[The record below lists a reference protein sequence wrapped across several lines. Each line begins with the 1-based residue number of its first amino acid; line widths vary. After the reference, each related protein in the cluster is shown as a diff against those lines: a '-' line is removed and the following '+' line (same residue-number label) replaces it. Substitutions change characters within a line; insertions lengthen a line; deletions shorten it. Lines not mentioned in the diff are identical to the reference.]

1 MCIREISIFAILI
14 VIVIVL
20 VLTFLTIKNMTTEDY
35 KLVET
40 KKKEH
45 AEIEKKLVELK
56 RILKKVSENK
66 KLTPKEKKFV
76 HDAEKSPSNKEL
88 EKEYK
93 QTLDSLKKLMIEKK
107 EAP

>member
-14 VIVIVL
+14 VIVVVL

-45 AEIEKKLVELK
+45 EDIEKKLVELK
-56 RILKKVSENK
+56 RISKKVSENK
-66 KLTPKEKKFV
+66 KLTLKEEKFIK
-76 HDAEKSPSNKEL
+76 DAEKSPSTKELNKEFKKNL
-88 EKEYK
+88 E
-93 QTLDSLKKLMIEKK
+93 SLHKLMEEKK
-107 EAP
+107 KHH

>member
-1 MCIREISIFAILI
+1 MAIREICIFAILI
-14 VIVIVL
+14 VNVIVL
-20 VLTFLTIKNMTTEDY
+20 VLIFLTIKNMTTEDY

-45 AEIEKKLVELK
+45 EDIEKKLVELK
-56 RILKKVSENK
+56 RISKKVSENK

-76 HDAEKSPSNKEL
+76 KDADKSPSTKELNKEFKQNL
-88 EKEYK
+88 E
-93 QTLDSLKKLMIEKK
+93 SLKKLMIEKK